1 MASLENVR
9 IFHFFIENPKSYLR
23 SSSVV
28 EQLDEDDTSG
38 KEVSARG
45 KMSLMR
51 SENMGRLL
59 KWESTN
65 LSSKSKCDFGVI
77 LDGSAKKVNNYFVFT
92 ILFYVRGQQQGLVDK

>member
-51 SENMGRLL
+51 SENMGRLS
-59 KWESTN
+59 KWVSTN
-65 LSSKSKCDFGVI
+65 LSSKSKGDFGVI
-77 LDGSAKKVNNYFVFT
+77 SDGSAKKVNNYFVL

>member
-9 IFHFFIENPKSYLR
+9 IFNFFIENTKSYLR

-38 KEVSARG
+38 KEMSARG

-65 LSSKSKCDFGVI
+65 LSSKSKGDFGVVS
-77 LDGSAKKVNNYFVFT
+77 DGSAKKVNNYSQR
-92 ILFYVRGQQQGLVDK
+92 LE

>member
-1 MASLENVR
+1 M
-9 IFHFFIENPKSYLR
+9 
-23 SSSVV
+23 V

-51 SENMGRLL
+51 SENMGRLS

-65 LSSKSKCDFGVI
+65 LSSKSKGDFGVI
-77 LDGSAKKVNNYFVFT
+77 SDGSAKKVNNYHAF
-92 ILFYVRGQQQGLVDK
+92 ILFTFVVNNNV